1 MVNILGGHSIGQSKP
16 KKCIRT
22 CVLFQTV
29 SKISL
34 YSCKIVDKKE
44 ILRTVTNAGIY
55 FSSDKVGTVYL
66 VQCIFENSTL
76 NINALSNSRK
86 DMTCFSSEFILTFRY
101 AGDNIH
107 CVIEQFA
114 SFMPFSSVHFTLYP
128 TP

>member
-66 VQCIFENSTL
+66 VQNIFENSIV
-76 NINALSNSRK
+76 NINVPCNSWV
-86 DMTCFSSEFILTFRY
+86 DMAC
-101 AGDNIH
+101 
-107 CVIEQFA
+107 
-114 SFMPFSSVHFTLYP
+114 
-128 TP
+128 